1 MNVFMLKILGKKG
14 ELTKLIIN
22 YVNEGICVENI
33 I

>member
-1 MNVFMLKILGKKG
+1 MNVFMLRLLDKKD

-22 YVNEGICVENI
+22 YVNECIYDENI